1 MIKTTLLILSLFAV
15 QLIFAQSID
24 GYLRERYKFDACANS
39 TDIVETLTHYSK
51 TGPTTTVEY
60 RNYDTLMNLLSLKRF
75 DDKNKLI
82 FLVLIYYDSLNRHVR
97 KETKKWVNI
106 IGYQSNYSVRQ
117 NDTAKNFVQTEY
129 NDKYQMLNIS
139 KYYFDRDTNL
149 IRLEAF
155 AGNGKLIGYETGVY
169 DFDNNL
175 LTLNHY
181 NSQSVLLNSHYRP
194 IRYGGQ
200 FQQDPTNK
208 YNAQGDLVFYKRD
221 WHENDNVCYTMKYKY
236 DKQLNWISE
245 KRYQHIISEKGKLK
259 GKKINMVRT
268 RKIQYIQK

>member
-1 MIKTTLLILSLFAV
+1 MKTTLLILSLLV
-15 QLIFAQSID
+15 GQLLNAQSISS
-24 GYLRERYKFDACANS
+24 YLHERYKFNTCENC
-39 TDIVETLTHYSK
+39 TEIVETTTHYSK

-60 RNYDTLMNLLSLKRF
+60 DSYDTLMNQLSLKRF
-75 DDKNKLI
+75 DDENKLI
-82 FLVLIYYDSLNRHVR
+82 FLVLNYYDSLNRLVR
-97 KETKKWVNI
+97 VETKKWVNI
-106 IGYQSNYSVRQ
+106 VGYQSNYSVRQ
-117 NDTAKNFVQTEY
+117 YDTSKNFVQTEY

-181 NSQSVLLNSHYRP
+181 NSQSVLLNSHDRP
-194 IRYGGQ
+194 IRYGGK
-200 FQQDPTNK
+200 FQQDPTNE
-208 YNAQGDLVFYKRD
+208 YNEHGDLVYYKRD
-221 WHENDNVCYTMKYKY
+221 WHENDIVCYTMKYKY

-268 RKIQYIQK
+268 RKIQYIHE